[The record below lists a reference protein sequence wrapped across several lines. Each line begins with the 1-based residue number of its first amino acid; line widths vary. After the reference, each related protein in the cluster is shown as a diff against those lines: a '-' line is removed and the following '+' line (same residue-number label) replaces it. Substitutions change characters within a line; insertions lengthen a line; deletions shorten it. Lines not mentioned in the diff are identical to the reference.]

1 MSRIL
6 SEGQFELDGDLFMVS
21 RNERPQPFS
30 VTDLD
35 TGTSESRTQDADRPL
50 GDGRMFGRDYHGAP
64 TWTFTLAVNDADDTS
79 IDNMGA
85 LKAKWRNDAVRREPG
100 ATQVLR
106 YCLKGRVRRV
116 YGRGRKCEPANLR
129 QGLIDGVFLPALAE
143 FDLIDPL
150 VYDDAE
156 VALSLDLVTDAG
168 PGVEWPITWP
178 VTWGAPAGLRQGV
191 VNVGG
196 EVSTPFVVTVTGPTS
211 GKALSPYVAGPGWW
225 VELPGLEL
233 AYNQQLVI
241 DTRAHTVKVDGV
253 SVAGLLSRRSS
264 LTARLAPGSQELL
277 FGATDPTNTARAV
290 VSWRP
295 AHASL

>member
-1 MSRIL
+1 MSRAL
-6 SEGQFELDGDLFMVS
+6 TEGQFELDGDLFLVS
-21 RNERPQPFS
+21 KHERGEPFH
-30 VTDLD
+30 VQDLD
-35 TGTSESRTQDADRPL
+35 TGTSDPRTQDADRPL
-50 GDGRMFGRDYHGAP
+50 GDGRMFGADFYSAP
-64 TWTFTLAVNDADDTS
+64 TWTFTLWVQDETDPALDH
-79 IDNMGA
+79 MGV
-85 LKAKWRNDAVRREPG
+85 LKAAWQNRALRRTPG

-106 YCLKGRVRRV
+106 YTLKGRTRRV
-116 YGRGRKCEPANLR
+116 YGRGRKCEPANVR
-129 QGLIDGVFLPALAE
+129 QGVNFGFLPALAE
-143 FDLIDPL
+143 FDLVDPL
-150 VYDDAE
+150 TYDDAE

-168 PGVEWPITWP
+168 PGITWPITWP

-191 VNVGG
+191 VNVAG
-196 EVSTPFVVTVTGPTS
+196 EEPTPFTVTVTGPTS

-253 SVAGLLSRRSS
+253 SVAGFLSRRSS